1 MHSMK
6 RLWTVLSLAFFLVL
20 AIGTNSAYAH
30 AGMMGSTPK
39 DGEVLQANPGQ
50 ISMRFTETLEPDL
63 VTVRLFDWDG
73 KEIQMQTDLAA
84 GRCFAGECAVA
95 GGFGGRDVLGD
106 RGGRIRRRP
115 SG

>member
-1 MHSMK
+1 MD
-6 RLWTVLSLAFFLVL
+6 RAFAGLFLVL

-39 DGEVLQANPGQ
+39 DGEVLQTNPGQ

-73 KEIQMQTDLAA
+73 KEIQ
-84 GRCFAGECAVA
+84 CS
-95 GGFGGRDVLGD
+95 D
-106 RGGRIRRRP
+106 RPCSREMLRR
-115 SG
+115 